1 MTTMLQT
8 VPACA
13 HRVADLAALCAD
25 RQTRGFEDL
34 RCDGRRDR
42 GEACVTRSIGIGTA
56 PVVVVLTTS
65 RKWTHGALQRA
76 VEAALGGRK
85 AFRDAYD
92 VAWDRER
99 CSHSIADLHALL
111 AASDGPWANLR
122 AGSLAF
128 RARLAIH
135 HTAVLKNTYTAVEVS
150 IPGCVGEEPHWY
162 HMAARANAS

>member
-1 MTTMLQT
+1 MMLQT

-13 HRVADLAALCAD
+13 HRVADLDALCAD
-25 RQTRGFEDL
+25 RQTTGFDGL
-34 RCDGRRDR
+34 RCDGRRAR
-42 GEACVTRSIGIGTA
+42 GEACVARSASIGAA
-56 PVVVVLTTS
+56 PVVVVLANA

-92 VAWDRER
+92 AAADRYDNGFSDE
-99 CSHSIADLHALL
+99 DLRGLR
-111 AASDGPWANLR
+111 AAQHGPWVNLR
-122 AGSLAF
+122 AGSLSF

-135 HTAVLKNTYTAVEVS
+135 RTAVLNNEYTAVEVS
-150 IPGCVGEEPHWY
+150 APGACGNEPHWY